1 MWFLVIALLT
11 GTGDYES
18 MVFEMP
24 NYAECRLEMVGVKA
38 LDPVGDKYEA
48 SCEFVK

>member
-18 MVFEMP
+18 IVLEMP
-24 NYAECRLEMVGVKA
+24 TYEECRLQQVGIKA
-38 LDPVGDKYEA
+38 LDPKHEKYNS

>member
-18 MVFEMP
+18 VVFEMP
-24 NYAECRLEMVGVKA
+24 NYAECRLQKLGA
-38 LDPVGDKYEA
+38 LAIDPQREKYEA

>member
-1 MWFLVIALLT
+1 MWYLVIALLT

-18 MVFEMP
+18 MVYEMP
-24 NYAECRLEMVGVKA
+24 NYAECRLQKVGVQA
-38 LDPVGDKYEA
+38 LDPKGEKYGV

>member
-18 MVFEMP
+18 IVLEMP
-24 NYAECRLEMVGVKA
+24 SYEECRLQKVGVVA
-38 LDPVGDKYEA
+38 LDPKGEKYETE
-48 SCEFVK
+48 CVFIP